1 MYISK
6 WKKIQA
12 VRVRRVGY
20 NERDGCA
27 RMLREMATSM
37 VQEQER

>member
-6 WKKIQA
+6 WKKLQA
-12 VRVRRVGY
+12 IRVQRVGY

-27 RMLREMATSM
+27 RMPREMATSM